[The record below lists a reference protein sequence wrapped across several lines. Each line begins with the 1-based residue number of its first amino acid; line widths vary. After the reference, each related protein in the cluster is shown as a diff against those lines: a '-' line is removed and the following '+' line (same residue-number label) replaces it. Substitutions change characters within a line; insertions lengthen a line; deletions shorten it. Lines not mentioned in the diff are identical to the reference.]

1 MFVESYHS
9 KGLLNGCT
17 SGSPMTTYYHQRE
30 ERKKDSV
37 SNLSGLFWQN
47 HEMITLILSQNV
59 MYFLSTENV
68 F

>member
-1 MFVESYHS
+1 
-9 KGLLNGCT
+9 
-17 SGSPMTTYYHQRE
+17 MTTYYHQRE
-30 ERKKDSV
+30 ERKEDSV

-47 HEMITLILSQNV
+47 HKMITLILSQNV

>member
-17 SGSPMTTYYHQRE
+17 SSSPMTTYNHQRE